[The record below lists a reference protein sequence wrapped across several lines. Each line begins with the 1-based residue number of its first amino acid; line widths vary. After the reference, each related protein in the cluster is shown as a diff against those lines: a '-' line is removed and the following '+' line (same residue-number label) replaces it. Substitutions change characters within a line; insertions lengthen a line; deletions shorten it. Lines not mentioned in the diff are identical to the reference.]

1 MAKRRDLNRV
11 REGLFWI
18 IRDIIAGTDF
28 PGGNCMSQE
37 RRRSPRYP
45 FFAAAELVE
54 DASQVRL
61 TTHLSELSMNG
72 CYLDIMNPFPA
83 GSSVRITISD
93 GPASIQ
99 CQAKVVYSQPNMGMG
114 LAFANVD
121 EKCVKVLEAWMEK
134 AKNT

>member
-1 MAKRRDLNRV
+1 
-11 REGLFWI
+11 
-18 IRDIIAGTDF
+18 
-28 PGGNCMSQE
+28 MSQE

-54 DASQVRL
+54 DTSQVRL
-61 TTHLSELSMNG
+61 TTHLSELSMFG

-99 CQAKVVYSQPNMGMG
+99 CQAKVVYSQPNVGMG
-114 LAFANVD
+114 VAFANVE
-121 EKCVKVLEAWMEK
+121 EKYVKVLEAWMEK